1 MLPSELRKMNSGI
14 PLILNYGKLYN
25 YFIIYHNVIIM
36 RASMV
41 AQMVKN
47 LTAMQETWVQSLGR
61 EDSLEKGM
69 AYPLQYSGLEIIE
82 TKYTIHVRNE
92 NDPKTVPTHLSPCK
106 KCLPLNWPL
115 VLKKLGST
123 AVSYENGMEA
133 RVGGVLLLS
142 FNH

>member
-1 MLPSELRKMNSGI
+1 
-14 PLILNYGKLYN
+14 
-25 YFIIYHNVIIM
+25 
-36 RASMV
+36 MV

-133 RVGGVLLLS
+133 RVGGYCCCHSITKSCLTHCGPMDGSMPGFPVHQYLPE
-142 FNH
+142 FAQTHAH